1 MWVYIVLVFLLLL
14 VIGKIQEYYNQ
25 KREKKEREDRIRKN
39 VQTGAFDHKKKIFY
53 NLSLLSNK
61 SWLMGL

>member
-25 KREKKEREDRIRKN
+25 KRYKNIIIKKEKKRKEKIEFERMFKLEHLTIKRKYS
-39 VQTGAFDHKKKIFY
+39 IIY
-53 NLSLLSNK
+53 
-61 SWLMGL
+61 M

>member
-53 NLSLLSNK
+53 NLYH
-61 SWLMGL
+61 

>member
-25 KREKKEREDRIRKN
+25 KRENILHEFKK
-39 VQTGAFDHKKKIFY
+39 VV
-53 NLSLLSNK
+53 NLK
-61 SWLMGL
+61 